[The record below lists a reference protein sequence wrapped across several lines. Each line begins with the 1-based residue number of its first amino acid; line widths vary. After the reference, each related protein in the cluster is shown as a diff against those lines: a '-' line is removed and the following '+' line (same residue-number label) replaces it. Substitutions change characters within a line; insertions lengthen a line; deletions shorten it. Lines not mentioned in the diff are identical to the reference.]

1 MVVLLLIVLAIYSLL
16 NFYIARRGAQALA
29 AYPVARGVFLAVFIG
44 LALAYPLGRILM
56 SLARGLPSSVLIKVG
71 SFHMVVMLYGFL
83 GVVLIDIVRLANAF
97 VPFFP
102 KALTAR
108 PGPAGLVLFLV
119 TAGTILLTI
128 VAGAVN
134 AGRLRTAE
142 LDLRIPKKAGTRDG
156 LTIVLASDF
165 HLGSVVGKSRLA
177 KAVTKINALGPDIV
191 FLAGDI
197 VDESVSEREEAEYG
211 QIMTGLRAPLGIYAV
226 PGNHETFA
234 GLEKALACLRSCGI
248 VVLEDE
254 AVMIA
259 DSFVVVGR
267 RDRTSLKPG
276 GETRLAIRA
285 ILAKHGFDSRL
296 PVILLDHQPMNLDEA
311 GEAGVDL
318 QLSGHTHNG
327 QIFPVGLINR
337 WVFEL
342 NWGYLRKGDT
352 HYYVTSGVGTW
363 GPPVRTGS
371 SAEVVRIRLSFGDPL
386 RPALTAN

>member
-16 NFYIARRGAQALA
+16 NFYIARRGAQSLA
-29 AYPVARGVFLAVFIG
+29 AYPMARGVFLAVFIG
-44 LALAYPLGRILM
+44 LTLAYPLGRVLM
-56 SLARGLPSSVLIKVG
+56 SLARGLPSSVLIIVG

-83 GVVLIDIVRLANAF
+83 AVVLVDIVRLANAF
-97 VPFFP
+97 VPFIP
-102 KALTAR
+102 KALTSR
-108 PGPAGLVLFLV
+108 PGPAGLVLFLIS
-119 TAGTILLTI
+119 AGTILLTI
-128 VAGAVN
+128 VAGAAN
-134 AGRLRTAE
+134 AGRLRTTE
-142 LDLRIPKKAGTRDG
+142 LDLRIAKTAGTREG

-197 VDESVSEREEAEYG
+197 VDESVSEREEAEFS

-234 GLEKALACLRSCGI
+234 GLEKALSCLRSCGI

-259 DSFVVVGR
+259 DSFIVVGR

-285 ILAKHGFDSRL
+285 ILAKHGFDNRL
-296 PVILLDHQPMNLDEA
+296 PIILLDHQPVHLDEA

-318 QLSGHTHNG
+318 QLSGHTHDG

-371 SAEVVRIRLSFGDPL
+371 SAEVVRIRLSFGKGGG
-386 RPALTAN
+386 